1 MVEDIIKAVNHEFI
15 YVSKRSF
22 NEMKYDCKQKLLACS
37 SHSDNKFK
45 AFFDCKDLDENE
57 LIELLKLCNET
68 NTIFMGFKKENKEN
82 NILVYNKKIYPGEQL
97 SFYEDVLILQD
108 IPKDSYIE
116 CVGKMLVLG
125 KVKGNIDLF
134 YKDCTITASSYED
147 ARIRIFDSEFQNT
160 TNFSCSVYYY
170 ENNEIKKE
178 ENPWDIA
185 LASPLVR
192 AE

>member
-45 AFFDCKDLDENE
+45 AIFDCKDLDENE

-82 NILVYNKKIYPGEQL
+82 NILVYNKKIYPGEQ
-97 SFYEDVLILQD
+97 
-108 IPKDSYIE
+108 
-116 CVGKMLVLG
+116 
-125 KVKGNIDLF
+125 
-134 YKDCTITASSYED
+134 
-147 ARIRIFDSEFQNT
+147 
-160 TNFSCSVYYY
+160 
-170 ENNEIKKE
+170 
-178 ENPWDIA
+178 
-185 LASPLVR
+185 
-192 AE
+192 